1 MTLWRNYLLGKL
13 QRKKFTV
20 PRKED
25 VQSMEFKFTEEQE
38 MIRDTADAFL
48 AEVSTSAAVRSAMET
63 ELGYDPQLWSRI
75 TQEMFWQAIH
85 IPEQYGGMGLGYV
98 ELVAMLEQMGR
109 YLLCAPFYSTVCL
122 ASNALLIAGTDR
134 QKEKYLLDIVAGT
147 TATLAYTGTKGGWGA
162 SSIELTYETVGDAC
176 ILNGSCRFVPDGHSA
191 ELLIVAAR
199 KPDST
204 GEDGISLFII
214 AADTSGVTRDWLPT
228 MDQTRKQAQINF
240 DNVAVSAADV
250 MCDAGSAW
258 PLLTKII
265 DLATVAISADQ
276 LGGSQQ
282 TLDSTVAYLQERVQF
297 GRVIASYQAVK
308 HKAADMM
315 VKVEASRSAVYYA
328 ACIADEAMQGAALG
342 DQLAEA
348 ASVAKA
354 YCSDAYFYNA
364 GTGLQLHGGVG
375 FTAEYDIQ
383 LYFKRAKSTETF
395 LGDGAYHR
403 ERLACQLLDEGATA

>member
-1 MTLWRNYLLGKL
+1 
-13 QRKKFTV
+13 
-20 PRKED
+20 
-25 VQSMEFKFTEEQE
+25 MEFKFTQEQE

-48 AEVSTSAAVRSAMET
+48 AQVSASAAVRSAMAT
-63 ELGYDPQLWSRI
+63 ELGYSAELWSRI

-109 YLLCAPFYSTVCL
+109 YLLCSPFYSTVCL
-122 ASNALLIAGTDR
+122 ASNALLVAGTEQ
-134 QKEKYLLDIVAGT
+134 QKEKYLPEIVAGT
-147 TATLAYTGTKGGWGA
+147 TATLAYTGVNGGWGA
-162 SSIELTYETVGDAC
+162 SAIDVVCKPQGDGFV
-176 ILNGSCRFVPDGHSA
+176 LNGSYRFVPDGHSA

-199 KPDST
+199 VPDSR
-204 GEDGISLFII
+204 GEEGVSLFVLPARSEGI
-214 AADTSGVTRDWLPT
+214 TRQWLPT
-228 MDQTRKQAQINF
+228 MDQTRKQAQLEF
-240 DNVAVSAADV
+240 HNVTVDAANV
-250 MCDAGSAW
+250 MQSPGCAW
-258 PLLTKII
+258 TLLQKII

-282 TLDSTVAYLQERVQF
+282 TLDSTVAYLQQRVQF

-328 ACIADEAMQGAALG
+328 ACIADEALQGATQGA
-342 DQLAEA
+342 QLAEA
-348 ASVAKA
+348 ASIAKA
-354 YCSDAYFYNA
+354 YCSDAYFHNA
-364 GTGLQLHGGVG
+364 GTGIQLHGGVG

-395 LGDGAYHR
+395 LGDGAFHR
-403 ERLACQLLDEGATA
+403 ERLACILLDGEAVA